1 MNGVLIGN
9 VSNHEGRSW
18 VVSNVHRVNIKDV
31 WIVVP
36 GFFFDQDIISIRNG
50 VMIDVSIRVVTD
62 VNSGL

>member
-18 VVSNVHRVNIKDV
+18 VVSNVHWVNIKDV

-36 GFFFDQDIISIRNG
+36 YLFFDQDIISIRNG
-50 VMIDVSIRVVTD
+50 VMIDVSIRVGAD

>member
-1 MNGVLIGN
+1 MNGVLIRN

-18 VVSNVHRVNIKDV
+18 VVSNVRRVNVKDV

-36 GFFFDQDIISIRNG
+36 DFFFDQDIISIRNG
-50 VMIDVSIRVVTD
+50 VMIDVSIRVATD